1 MPLLSRKSF
10 GLRVSACE
18 GLWGYAVRGELKLV
32 IALRFVKA
40 AFSGFVPDVS
50 NFSPYPEML
59 ALV

>member
-1 MPLLSRKSF
+1 
-10 GLRVSACE
+10 VSACE

-32 IALRFVKA
+32 FALHFVKA

-50 NFSPYPEML
+50 NFSPDPEML